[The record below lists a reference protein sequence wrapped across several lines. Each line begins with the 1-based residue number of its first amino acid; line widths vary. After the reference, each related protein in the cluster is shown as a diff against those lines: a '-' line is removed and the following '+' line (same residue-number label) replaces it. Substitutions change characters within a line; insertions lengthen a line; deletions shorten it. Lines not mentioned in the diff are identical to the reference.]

1 MDKLL
6 KNGKTFEEYSDEA
19 MLKIE
24 DTYSNEINDM
34 FNKYCKEEK
43 YTKEDIEE
51 IIKAGIAM
59 SLAAYSMVLELN
71 GGYTE
76 EEIDDGIKKILS
88 ED

>member
-51 IIKAGIAM
+51 IIKAGIAT

>member
-43 YTKEDIEE
+43 YTEEDIEE